1 MRIAELRRL
10 DKTILDWGRWDD
22 GRMGATVFPLS
33 RRRGH
38 SFRLGLAWRW
48 RLVRFTAGGMTCR
61 LLLAFSL
68 AKEQYR
74 ATLACEVG
82 QDLAVLASFEYHG
95 THPGWHVLAACG
107 TIAEVPPGVMIGPW
121 QRRIPRARARHRQT
135 GFGVSDDHTALEAAS
150 RFFGLHRVEGRLL

>member
-1 MRIAELRRL
+1 MRITRLRRME
-10 DKTILDWGRWDD
+10 KVILDWGRWDD
-22 GRMGATVFPLS
+22 GRMSAAVFPLS

-48 RLVRFTAGGMTCR
+48 RLVRFTADDTDYR

-74 ATLACEVG
+74 ATLARESG
-82 QDLAVLASFEYHG
+82 QDLIVLASLEYHG

-107 TIAEVPPGVMIGPW
+107 ELAEVPAGVMIGPW
-121 QRRIPRARARHRQT
+121 QRRVPRARTRHRQVA
-135 GFGVSDDHTALEAAS
+135 FGIRDDHTALDAAC
-150 RFFGLHRVEGRLL
+150 RFFGLHRAEGSLL